1 MNRKKLEARVAH
13 LEKAIKNEQYD
24 DEEYLAAYNDY
35 CEAINKAQDAA
46 EQLQIISRH
55 DHEDLGETHFW
66 EDIHDELFDF
76 NPKYS
81 ERYFPQ
87 M

>member
-1 MNRKKLEARVAH
+1 MVLLNNNIYLKVL
-13 LEKAIKNEQYD
+13 KNEQYN

-46 EQLQIISRH
+46 EQLQIISKQ
-55 DHEDLGETHFW
+55 DHEDLDEAHFW

-81 ERYFPQ
+81 EKDFPRI
-87 M
+87 